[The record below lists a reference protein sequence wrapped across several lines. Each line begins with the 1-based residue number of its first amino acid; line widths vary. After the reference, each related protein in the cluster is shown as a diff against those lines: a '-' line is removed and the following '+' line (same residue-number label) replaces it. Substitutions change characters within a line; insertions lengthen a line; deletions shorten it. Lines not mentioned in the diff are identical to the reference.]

1 MAMGENCSVGNK
13 KETVSTGKLLKFFIP
28 LGLSAS
34 LVTVSHIIINSTL
47 TRADNPE
54 LIIASYVIA
63 MSLFSITE
71 RLGVLLRHTCSALV
85 RDRTSFK
92 VMAHVA
98 IYVITTLML
107 ISATIAF
114 TPLGSWIFS
123 TLFGVEPTMVAH
135 IVEVYQILIIVIF
148 FSAIR
153 CLFQGVII
161 LNKQTKW
168 LTFGMVIRLLGMYL
182 LSQYFIQTGN
192 INAKTGA
199 YIFLLGMMIE
209 SIVSFVEGR
218 LLVKKMVKDE
228 PSHPIKN
235 KSEIFRFYK
244 PLIFSSLI
252 IVLVAPLINVFL
264 GKTIDIELAI
274 AAYAIAFSITQLM
287 LSFFSYIHQI
297 VLTFYSENS
306 EKVKRFA
313 FVIGVIPVIVLA
325 LFNFTPLGHLF
336 IENVIGANERL
347 LEASLQALQFFLI
360 MAIVFPILDYC
371 NGLLLLR
378 SQTKVMVFS
387 QATHVL
393 VTLTV
398 LFIASSI
405 VPHWN
410 GMIGSL
416 GHSLGMAA
424 ELCVVIFFIVK
435 KEKEQNRGQVIPKGQ
450 RKAANY

>member
-1 MAMGENCSVGNK
+1 MGESSAIQW
-13 KETVSTGKLLKFFIP
+13 ELSTGKLLKFFVP
-28 LGLSAS
+28 LGISAS

-85 RDRTSFK
+85 RDKVSFK

-98 IYVITTLML
+98 IYVITALM
-107 ISATIAF
+107 IVSATIGF
-114 TPLGSWIFS
+114 TPLGDWVFS
-123 TLFGVEPTMVAH
+123 TLFGVEANMVGQ
-135 IVEVYQILIIVIF
+135 IVEVYQILVIVIL

-168 LTFGMVIRLLGMYL
+168 LTIGMIIRLIGMYL
-182 LSQYFIQTGN
+182 LSLYFIHTGN
-192 INAKTGA
+192 ITAKTGA

-209 SIVSFVEGR
+209 SIVSFIEGR
-218 LLVKKMVKDE
+218 FLVKKMVKKE
-228 PSHPIKN
+228 PAHKITTKAQV
-235 KSEIFRFYK
+235 FHFYK

-264 GKTIDIELAI
+264 GKSSDIELAI

-297 VLTFYSENS
+297 VLTFHNENS
-306 EKVKRFA
+306 EKVKKFT
-313 FVIGVIPVIVLA
+313 FTIGALPVIILA
-325 LFNFTPLGHLF
+325 IFSFTPLGHFF

-347 LEASLQALQFFLI
+347 LDASLQALRIFLI
-360 MAIVFPILDYC
+360 MTIVFPLLDYC

-387 QATHVL
+387 QATHVI
-393 VTLTV
+393 TTV
-398 LFIASSI
+398 IVLIIATAF

-416 GHSLGMAA
+416 AHSIGMAA
-424 ELCVVIFFIVK
+424 ELSIVALFLLKRK
-435 KEKEQNRGQVIPKGQ
+435 KEISVETPIKNNKKTVVSS
-450 RKAANY
+450 

>member
-1 MAMGENCSVGNK
+1 MIMEGNGSISTSN
-13 KETVSTGKLLKFFIP
+13 EGVSTKKLLKFFIP

-47 TRADNPE
+47 TRADQPE

-85 RDRTSFK
+85 RDRVSFK

-98 IYVITTLML
+98 SYVISILML
-107 ISATIAF
+107 ISGVIAY
-114 TPLGSWIFS
+114 TPLGSWVFS
-123 TLFGVEPTMVAH
+123 TLFGVEETMVGQ
-135 IVEVYQILIIVIF
+135 IVEVYQILIIVIL

-168 LTFGMVIRLLGMYL
+168 LTIGMIIRLIGMYA
-182 LSQYFIQTGN
+182 LSLYFIQTGN

-199 YIFLLGMMIE
+199 YIFLLGMVIE
-209 SIVSFVEGR
+209 SIVSFIEGR
-218 LLVKKMVKDE
+218 FLVKKMVEKE
-228 PSHPIKN
+228 PNHLITS
-235 KSEIFRFYK
+235 KSQVFHFYK

-252 IVLVAPLINVFL
+252 IVLVAPIINVFL
-264 GKTIDIELAI
+264 GKTSDIELAI
-274 AAYAIAFSITQLM
+274 AAYAIAFSITQLI

-297 VLTFYSENS
+297 VLTFYNENHK
-306 EKVKRFA
+306 KVKRFTL
-313 FVIGVIPVIVLA
+313 VIGLIPVLILTIVS
-325 LFNFTPLGHLF
+325 FTPLGHFF

-347 LEASLQALQFFLI
+347 LEASLQALKFFLL
-360 MAIVFPILDYC
+360 MTIVFPMLDYC

-378 SQTKVMVFS
+378 SQTKIMVYS
-387 QATHVL
+387 QGTHV
-393 VTLTV
+393 VFVIIV
-398 LFIASSI
+398 LFSASTF

-410 GMIGSL
+410 GMIGSMA
-416 GHSLGMAA
+416 HSIGMAA
-424 ELCVVIFFIVK
+424 ELCIVLLFLFKGK
-435 KEKEQNRGQVIPKGQ
+435 KIGEKGRVFLKQAK
-450 RKAANY
+450 

>member
-1 MAMGENCSVGNK
+1 MGDSSCVDTK
-13 KETVSTGKLLKFFIP
+13 KDTVSNRKLLKFFIP

-34 LVTVSHIIINSTL
+34 LVTISHIIINSTL

-85 RDRTSFK
+85 RDRKSFQL
-92 VMAHVA
+92 MAHVA
-98 IYVITTLML
+98 FYVITTLML
-107 ISATIAF
+107 ISVTIAF

-123 TLFGVEPTMVAH
+123 KLFGVETNMVGQ
-135 IVEVYQILIIVIF
+135 IVEVYQILVIVIL

-168 LTFGMVIRLLGMYL
+168 LTFGMVIRLIGMYL
-182 LSQYFIQTGN
+182 LSLYFIHTGN

-209 SIVSFVEGR
+209 SIVSYIEGR
-218 LLVKKMVKDE
+218 FLVKKMVNED
-228 PSHPIKN
+228 PSHKITT
-235 KSEIFRFYK
+235 KSQIFRFYK
-244 PLIFSSLI
+244 PLILSSLI

-264 GKTIDIELAI
+264 GKTNDIELAI

-287 LSFFSYIHQI
+287 LSFFTYIHQI
-297 VLTFYSENS
+297 VLTFYNENS
-306 EKVKRFA
+306 EKVKKFT
-313 FVIGVIPVIVLA
+313 FTIGVVPVIVLA

-336 IENVIGANERL
+336 IENIIGANDRL
-347 LEASLQALQFFLI
+347 LEASLQALRFFLI
-360 MAIVFPILDYC
+360 MAVVFPILDYC

-378 SQTKVMVFS
+378 SQTSVMVYS
-387 QATHVL
+387 QTTHVL
-393 VTLTV
+393 VLLAV
-398 LFIASSI
+398 LVTASSI
-405 VPHWN
+405 VPQWN

-416 GHSLGMAA
+416 AHSMGMAA
-424 ELCVVIFFIVK
+424 ELGVVSLFILK
-435 KEKEQNRGQVIPKGQ
+435 KNRGLKKNQ
-450 RKAANY
+450 ANINKMQNKLAN

>member
-1 MAMGENCSVGNK
+1 MELTTKGEI
-13 KETVSTGKLLKFFIP
+13 VSSAKLLKFFIP

-34 LVTVSHIIINSTL
+34 LVTISHLIINSTL
-47 TRADNPE
+47 TRAENPE

-85 RDRTSFK
+85 RDRQSFK

-98 IYVITTLML
+98 SYVIFSLML
-107 ISATIAF
+107 VSTFIAF
-114 TPLGSWIFS
+114 SPLGHWIFS
-123 TLFGVEPTMVAH
+123 NLFGVESTMVTH

-148 FSAIR
+148 FSAVR

-161 LNKQTKW
+161 LTKQTKW
-168 LTFGMVIRLLGMYL
+168 LTIGMVVRLIGMYG
-182 LSQYFIQTGN
+182 LSLYFIETGN

-209 SIVSFVEGR
+209 SLVSFIEGKI
-218 LLVKKMVKDE
+218 LVKKMVKKDIQ
-228 PSHPIKN
+228 HHITK
-235 KSEIFRFYK
+235 KAQIFKFYQ

-264 GKTIDIELAI
+264 GKTEEIELAI
-274 AAYAIAFSITQLM
+274 AAYAIAFSICQLI
-287 LSFFSYIHQI
+287 LSSFSYIHQI
-297 VLTFYSENS
+297 VLSFHKDNS
-306 EKVKRFA
+306 DKVKKF
-313 FVIGVIPVIVLA
+313 IGGIGLIPVIVLA
-325 LFNFTPLGHLF
+325 IVAFTPLGSLF
-336 IENVIGANERL
+336 IENVIGASDRL
-347 LEASLQALQFFLI
+347 LEESLQALKFFLI
-360 MAIVFPILDYC
+360 MTIAFPILEYC

-387 QATHVL
+387 QTTHVIF
-393 VTLTV
+393 TV
-398 LFIASSI
+398 LILLITTSV

-416 GHSLGMAA
+416 AHSVGMAA
-424 ELCVVIFFIVK
+424 EACVVYLFLMK
-435 KEKEQNRGQVIPKGQ
+435 GRGNDLSKEKLNK
-450 RKAANY
+450 KAVHT